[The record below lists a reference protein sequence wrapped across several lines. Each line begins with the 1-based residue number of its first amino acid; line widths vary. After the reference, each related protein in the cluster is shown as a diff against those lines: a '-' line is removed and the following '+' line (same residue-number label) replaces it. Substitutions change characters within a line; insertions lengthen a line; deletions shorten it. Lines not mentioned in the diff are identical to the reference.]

1 MNSVKL
7 IAVMVLVLF
16 LAAANRWDLLGKLF
30 FVLCALFVVAML
42 WSRLSLRGLKVT
54 RETYGDRAQVGE
66 QLSERI
72 RIQNLSRLPKL
83 WVEVVDQ
90 STLPG
95 HQVSR
100 VVQLGPH
107 GETSWDIKTECTR
120 RGLYHIGPLQLE
132 SGDPFGLFPSRTTI
146 PSIHQITVYPPVVHL
161 SLLNLP
167 AGDLPGGTAVP
178 RRTPVVTPNAA
189 GVREYVLGD
198 SFNRVAWSAT
208 ARTGRLMV
216 KEFELDPTAD
226 VWIVLDLDRR
236 HHVDGGD
243 ASAIGEAP
251 GAGARSGPAALNS
264 TEEVTVTIGASLAH
278 HLLKANR
285 NVGLLANSVQPLL
298 LPADRGDRQIAKILE
313 LLAVAHADGD
323 RPLAET
329 LLAETGLLPR
339 NSIVV
344 IVTPSTDEGWAQA
357 AASLLTR
364 NIRVLAIVVEGSTF
378 GGGESALLVVSQ
390 LVPMGVPTYLIKR
403 GDDIA
408 AALITQGRPGVSP
421 EMDG

>member
-1 MNSVKL
+1 MNAVKL
-7 IAVMVLVLF
+7 IALMIIVLF

-30 FVLCALFVVAML
+30 FALCALFVVAML

-72 RIQNLSRLPKL
+72 HVQNLSRLPKL

-95 HQVSR
+95 HRVGR
-100 VVQLGPH
+100 VVQLGPR
-107 GETSWDIKTECTR
+107 GETSWDITTECTR
-120 RGLYHIGPLQLE
+120 RGLYHTGPLQLE
-132 SGDPFGLFPSRTTI
+132 SGDPFGLFPSRKTL
-146 PSIHQITVYPPVVHL
+146 PSIHQITVYPPVVSL
-161 SLLNLP
+161 SGLDLP

-178 RRTPVVTPNAA
+178 KRTPVVTPNAA

-198 SFNRVAWSAT
+198 SFNRIAWNAT

-226 VWIVLDLDRR
+226 VWIALDFDRR
-236 HHVDGGD
+236 HHVGSGNSTSADG
-243 ASAIGEAP
+243 SL
-251 GAGARSGPAALNS
+251 GALDS
-264 TEEVTVTIGASLAH
+264 TEEYTVTIGASLAH
-278 HLLKANR
+278 HLLKVNR
-285 NVGLLANSVQPLL
+285 NVGLLANSSQPIL
-298 LPADRGDRQIAKILE
+298 LPADRGDRQLVKILE
-313 LLAVAHADGD
+313 LLAVAHADSD

-339 NSIVV
+339 NSVVV

-357 AASLLTR
+357 AANLLTR

-378 GGGESALLVVSQ
+378 GGGQSALLVVSQ

-408 AALITQGRPGVSP
+408 TALSMQGRPGVSP
-421 EMDG
+421 DMGG